1 MSDTAQNI
9 WAKMLCKEDS
19 VMSNDGNSLSVGCAR
34 GEFIPRGKNWIPKE
48 MGPGSCRNE
57 RDVLFL
63 VAMDPLP
70 RAQQRTLRE
79 KEDSR

>member
-1 MSDTAQNI
+1 MMETVYQWGVHA
-9 WAKMLCKEDS
+9 A
-19 VMSNDGNSLSVGCAR
+19 NSFLEGRIGS
-34 GEFIPRGKNWIPKE
+34 KE